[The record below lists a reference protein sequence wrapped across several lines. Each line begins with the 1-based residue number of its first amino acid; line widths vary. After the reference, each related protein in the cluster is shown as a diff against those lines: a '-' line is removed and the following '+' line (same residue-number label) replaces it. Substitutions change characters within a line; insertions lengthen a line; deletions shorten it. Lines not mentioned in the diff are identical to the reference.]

1 MKKQRK
7 HYAPGEKVAILR
19 RHLLPEEQKANLLS
33 ISLPRGLVL
42 RACKHHGV
50 TEDLSAC
57 STNVHL

>member
-19 RHLLPEEQKANLLS
+19 RHLLPEEQKANLS